1 MLIRRAALTAAL
13 VLGLLVAPLT
23 AEAQRAGKVFRIG
36 VLAAGIGGGSTN
48 VFRQSLSELGYVEGR
63 NLVVEWRE
71 AEGKP
76 ERFADLAAELVR
88 LKVDAIVA
96 MAPAATFA
104 AKRATRVIPIVMV
117 NTPDPVQLGLVV
129 SLAHPGGNITGAT
142 TLSADVS
149 VKQLE
154 LLKEAVPQADRIAV
168 LWNPT
173 NPWHPLA
180 VKGAEA
186 ATPSLAV
193 QLQAFPARTPEEL
206 GNTFTA
212 MTRAR
217 ARAVLILADPMFVFQ
232 RSRIAELAVKHHLPT
247 MQGGSR
253 EVMDAG
259 GLIFYWAHQ
268 ADLYRR
274 VASYV
279 DRILKGARPADLAI
293 EQPTRFELI
302 VNLKTA
308 KALELTIP
316 QSILLRADQVI
327 ER

>member
-1 MLIRRAALTAAL
+1 VDRRAFVRAS
-13 VLGLLVAPLT
+13 VLSLLAAPLA
-23 AEAQRAGKVFRIG
+23 AEAQSVGRVFRIG
-36 VLAAGIGGGSTN
+36 VLAAGTGGGSTKI
-48 VFRQSLSELGYVEGR
+48 FRQSLSELGYVDGR
-63 NLVVEWRE
+63 NLAIEWRE

-76 ERFADLAAELVR
+76 ERFADLAVELVR

-104 AKRATRVIPIVMV
+104 ANRATAVIPIVMV

-129 SLAHPGGNITGAT
+129 SLARPGGNITGAT

-154 LLKEAVPQADRIAV
+154 LLKEAVPRADRIAV

-186 ATPSLAV
+186 ATSSLAV
-193 QLQAFPARTPEEL
+193 QLQAVPARTPEEL
-206 GNTFTA
+206 GNAFTA

-217 ARAVLILADPMFVFQ
+217 ARAVLVLADPMFVFH
-232 RSRIAELAVKHHLPT
+232 RSRIADLAVKHYLPT
-247 MQGGSR
+247 MFGGSR

-259 GLIFYWAHQ
+259 GLMYYWAHQ
-268 ADLYRR
+268 ADLFRR

-279 DRILKGARPADLAI
+279 DRILKGAKPADLAI

-302 VNLKTA
+302 INLKTA
-308 KALELTIP
+308 KTLGLAIP
-316 QSILLRADQVI
+316 QSVLARADEVI
-327 ER
+327 E

>member
-1 MLIRRAALTAAL
+1 MLSRRRFIGIVSAS
-13 VLGLLVAPLT
+13 LVAAPLV
-23 AEAQRAGKVFRIG
+23 AEAQRVGKVFRIG

-63 NLVVEWRE
+63 NLAIEWRE

-104 AKRATRVIPIVMV
+104 AKWATAVIPIVMV
-117 NTPDPVQLGLVV
+117 NSPDPVQLGLVV
-129 SLAHPGGNITGAT
+129 SLVRPGGNITGTT

-154 LLKEAVPQADRIAV
+154 LLKEAVPRADRIAV

-193 QLQAFPARTPEEL
+193 QLQAVPARTPEEL

-217 ARAVLILADPMFVFQ
+217 ARAVLVLADPMFVYH
-232 RSRIAELAVKHHLPT
+232 RSRVADLAVKHHLPT
-247 MQGGSR
+247 MFGGSR

-259 GLIFYWAHQ
+259 GLMYYWAHQ
-268 ADLYRR
+268 ADLYGR

-279 DRILKGARPADLAI
+279 DRILKGAKPADLAI

-302 VNLKTA
+302 INLKTA
-308 KALELTIP
+308 KALGLTIP
-316 QSILLRADQVI
+316 QSLLQRADHII
-327 ER
+327 E

>member
-1 MLIRRAALTAAL
+1 MDRRAFVRTS
-13 VLGLLVAPLT
+13 VLSLLAAPLA
-23 AEAQRAGKVFRIG
+23 AEAQSVGRVFRIG
-36 VLAAGIGGGSTN
+36 VLAAGTGGGSTKI
-48 VFRQSLSELGYVEGR
+48 FRQSLSELGYVDGR
-63 NLVVEWRE
+63 NLAIEWRE

-76 ERFADLAAELVR
+76 ERFADLATELVR

-104 AKRATRVIPIVMV
+104 AKRATAVIPIVMV

-129 SLAHPGGNITGAT
+129 SLARPGGNITGAT

-154 LLKEAVPQADRIAV
+154 LLKEAVPRADRIAV

-186 ATPSLAV
+186 ATSSLAV
-193 QLQAFPARTPEEL
+193 QLQAVPARTPEEL
-206 GNTFTA
+206 GNAFTA

-217 ARAVLILADPMFVFQ
+217 ARAVLVLADPMFVFHQ
-232 RSRIAELAVKHHLPT
+232 SRIADLAVKHHLPT
-247 MQGGSR
+247 MFGGSR

-259 GLIFYWAHQ
+259 GLMYYWAHQ
-268 ADLYRR
+268 ADLFRR

-279 DRILKGARPADLAI
+279 DRILKGAKPADLAI

-302 VNLKTA
+302 INLKTA
-308 KALELTIP
+308 KTLGLAIP
-316 QSILLRADQVI
+316 QSVLARADEVI
-327 ER
+327 E